1 MKFLQPISRQNFF
14 SFIIFSI
21 VNWERLLEDKW
32 INLSDKL
39 KKLTYS
45 LLDKLEKTKEPQTDV
60 FVDNKEVFFVIV
72 AEDWAGLLDAVSSV
86 IHDKGYNINRIF
98 ATTLEPTS
106 YAFILLSIYD
116 VKRGKDILKDRQ
128 TMIELLR
135 TAAKGGVGLK
145 SLISISG
152 VKIRKYKEILDEIM
166 ESVPKNEWKYLLGE
180 EGEVIKF
187 VRSRTEAYLE
197 ERDAKTLAE
206 IIVWQNRLYREVKED
221 PSKVKTFIH
230 NFITTK
236 GLRMSGITVVGLD
249 RYVSLDSVLSVLS
262 EEGINKVYE
271 KEFIYPEGISVVRVE
286 TLEVPIG
293 KLSRI
298 ARYLEDTLNK
308 PKQRRFVD
316 IKFGLEIIGRVIVP
330 RLIDEYTNT
339 GINQLL
345 IFPEENDPQ
354 RPILRVI
361 LVGEFSEDITMKLT
375 EKFTNKGFTFQSP
388 KITTKKNRDKKVNI
402 LIFQTS
408 PNMLMFNNQEEV
420 YRTIKD
426 IIREFVPSLRD
437 FDESLRRLSVMKLDK
452 LYATLDNV
460 PRKIIRRIFYSLE
473 DSFRLA
479 ANDKKLAKIISLTYS
494 SVENYLE
501 EESRG
506 LKTFKDES
514 GEICVLLAEDE
525 NQITPYIIGR
535 EIYENFKVVATVEIL
550 GVFSVICVKS

>member
-1 MKFLQPISRQNFF
+1 
-14 SFIIFSI
+14 
-21 VNWERLLEDKW
+21 VNWERLLEDRW

-45 LLDKLEKTKEPQTDV
+45 LLDKLDKTKEPQTDV
-60 FVDNKEVFFVIV
+60 FVDDKEVFFVIV

-116 VKRGKDILKDRQ
+116 IQGKDILKDRQ

-145 SLISISG
+145 SIISISG

-166 ESVPKNEWKYLLGE
+166 RSVPKNEWKYLLGE

-187 VRSRTEAYLE
+187 VKSRTEAYLE

-230 NFITTK
+230 NFTTTK
-236 GLRMSGITVVGLD
+236 GLRMSGITVVGLA

-316 IKFGLEIIGRVIVP
+316 IKFGLEIIGRVIIP
-330 RLIDEYTNT
+330 RLIEEYINT

-361 LVGEFSEDITMKLT
+361 LVGDFPEDITAKLT
-375 EKFTNKGFTFQSP
+375 AKFTSKGFTFQSP
-388 KITTKKNRDKKVNI
+388 KITTKKDGSKKVNI
-402 LIFQTS
+402 LIFHTS

-420 YRTIKD
+420 YRAIKD
-426 IIREFVPSLRD
+426 IIREFVPTLRD

-479 ANDKKLAKIISLTYS
+479 ADDKKLAKIISLTYS
-494 SVENYLE
+494 SIENYLE

-506 LKTFKDES
+506 LKIFKDES
-514 GEICVLLAEDE
+514 EEICVLLAEDE
-525 NQITPYIIGR
+525 NQIAPYIIGGKIH
-535 EIYENFKVVATVEIL
+535 EDFKVVATVEIL
-550 GVFSVICVKS
+550 GVFAVICVKS